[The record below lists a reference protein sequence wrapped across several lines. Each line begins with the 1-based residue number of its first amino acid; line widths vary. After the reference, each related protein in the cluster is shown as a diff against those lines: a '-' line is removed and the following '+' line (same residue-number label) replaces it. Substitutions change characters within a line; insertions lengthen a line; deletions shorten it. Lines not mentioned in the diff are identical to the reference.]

1 MGSVAATRCVLACC
15 LTTLAVWASGCP
27 HRADGEIDVDAVQ
40 GYANQVEGHLR
51 AMRDALKARDLERA
65 TDEHEEARETL
76 ADNRAALAAY
86 PELSELEEAVERASR
101 TLCYHAASFALQTFF
116 ELVRAKDLEAARE
129 QLAVARREH
138 DRCKG
143 QIDDRQDYMPLKMN
157 LDSAP
162 QSLVDLERELARPAL
177 LERIGEA
184 KAALDALKQ
193 AVQEKLTRLAA
204 APSQR
209 DLAVSIDADLK
220 AIKQQ
225 LDAQPDFGGEQV
237 WQVYAAGLA
246 GEIASLHQRRAA
258 LVRRGKIR
266 LIIDERLP
274 AGRRLTAQAAKAK
287 DKAAAAKMLAEAKGL
302 YAESRRILV
311 ELIKVE
317 PGLAKEAFPVGK
329 QKRTGKWLLR
339 HLARSVASVER
350 LEKNLGRKRPAARK
364 QPSKSKK
371 PKKRKRSRRR
381 VRRW

>member
-1 MGSVAATRCVLACC
+1 MGGVTATRSLLLCWLTALAFW
-15 LTTLAVWASGCP
+15 TPGCP
-27 HRADGEIDVDAVQ
+27 HRTDGEIDVDAVQ
-40 GYANQVEGHLR
+40 GYANQVERHLR
-51 AMRDALKARDLERA
+51 SMRDALEAKDLERA

-76 ADNRAALAAY
+76 ADHRAALAAY
-86 PELSELEEAVERASR
+86 PELSELEEAVGRASR
-101 TLCYHAASFALQTFF
+101 TLCYHAASFALQAFY
-116 ELVRAKDLEAARE
+116 EQVRAKDLGAARE
-129 QLAVARREH
+129 QLGVARKEH

-162 QSLVDLERELARPAL
+162 QALVDLERELARPAL

-184 KAALDALKQ
+184 KAALEARKK
-193 AVQEKLTRLAA
+193 AVQDKLTRLAA

-209 DLAVSIDADLK
+209 ELAIGIDADLK
-220 AIKQQ
+220 ALEQQ
-225 LDAQPDFGGEQV
+225 LGAQPDFGGEQV

-246 GEIASLHQRRAA
+246 GEIASLHQRRAG

-287 DKAAAAKMLAEAKGL
+287 DKQAAAKMLAEAKGL
-302 YAESRRILV
+302 YAEARQILA
-311 ELIKVE
+311 ELIKAE
-317 PGLAKEAFPVGK
+317 PGLAKEAFRVGK
-329 QKRTGKWLLR
+329 NKRTGKWLLR

-350 LEKNLGRKRPAARK
+350 LEKKLGRKRPAVRQK
-364 QPSKSKK
+364 TKTQTK
-371 PKKRKRSRRR
+371 KKRKRGRRR